1 MNERRPPAPAARR
14 DAEAFVAGR
23 PFPRRTARHCG
34 SVALRDLLGF
44 HGRDDATFLRDAAVV
59 LDGREPARMG
69 AVYDEPAETAGR
81 LARVDRMER
90 WMETPA

>member
-1 MNERRPPAPAARR
+1 MNERRPAAPAARR

-34 SVALRDLLGF
+34 SKALRDLLGF
-44 HGRDDATFLRDAAVV
+44 HGRDDATFVRGVAVV
-59 LDGREPARMG
+59 LDRTEPARIG
-69 AVYDEPAETAGR
+69 VVYDEPAETDGR
-81 LARVDRMER
+81 LARVDRMKR